1 MFETE
6 IRKLREHPPLVHC
19 ITNPVSIN
27 DCANLLLSCGASP
40 IMAEDPMETAEITA
54 GASALVL
61 NLGMLSPRK
70 LEGMLLAGREA
81 NRRKIP
87 VVLDPVGAGASGF
100 RRESARQLLR
110 ELRFAVIRG
119 NSGEIAALCD
129 ISNGDARGVDGSL
142 GMTQEQLCD
151 AAHSLS
157 NTTGAIVV
165 LTSATDII
173 TDGLRRIHVSGGD
186 AGMSRITGTGC
197 MLSAMIGMFCAVAP
211 EDPLNA
217 AAAACALMKR
227 FGEYAALLME
237 CRNTGYSSMR
247 TYLIDAASRLDY
259 LALQGGFKVEDW

>member
-6 IRKLREHPPLVHC
+6 IKLLREHPPLVHC
-19 ITNPVSIN
+19 ITNPVTIN

-54 GASALVL
+54 RASALVL

-70 LEGMLLAGREA
+70 LEGMLLAGKEA
-81 NRRKIP
+81 NRRSIP
-87 VVLDPVGAGASGF
+87 VVLDPVGVGASGF
-100 RRESARQLLR
+100 RQESARRLLA

-119 NSGEIAALCD
+119 NSGEIAALNGF
-129 ISNGDARGVDGSL
+129 SGDARGVDGAAE
-142 GMTQEQLCD
+142 MTTEQLCD

-157 NTTGAIVV
+157 NATGAIVA
-165 LTSATDII
+165 LTSQTDII
-173 TDGLRRIHVSGGD
+173 TDGLRRIHVSGGSP
-186 AGMSRITGTGC
+186 AMSRITGTGC
-197 MLSAMIGMFCAVAP
+197 MLSAMIGMFCAVSP

-217 AAAACALMKR
+217 ATTACALMKR